1 MAVSVAGNWRMLD
14 RAFYLVLAGLK
25 VQDADESKGAG
36 MRPIAMLLLMIV
48 VTITFRPAAAAEE
61 CPPVGGLSFICGPS
75 AVEDLVRI
83 SGTSWLI
90 GSGMTERGAAG
101 KLHLINAANKSWE
114 VLYPGE
120 HPLNIPDAQSFPSCP
135 GAPDAKSFGAHG
147 IAISRGGGRDSM
159 VLAVNHGRE
168 AIEVFRLNT
177 AGTKPAIRWI
187 GCVPMSEGTYINS
200 VAFLPDSG
208 FVATKFYD
216 TKAPGGF
223 NSIFAGGTT
232 GGVLEWQPKTGIKAL
247 PGTELA
253 GANGI
258 EVSENGKWIYVA
270 AWGTQE
276 VVRFS
281 RGEGPLKKDVVKIGF
296 APDNL
301 RWAPDGKLLVAGQN
315 VTPNP
320 SGGFPR
326 FKGWTVVKLDP
337 ETLKFT
343 EIAKDDGSSP
353 LQNVSAA
360 IDVDGMLWL
369 GVFMGNRIGYK
380 PAK

>member
-1 MAVSVAGNWRMLD
+1 MKR
-14 RAFYLVLAGLK
+14 
-25 VQDADESKGAG
+25 
-36 MRPIAMLLLMIV
+36 IAMSLLMI
-48 VTITFRPAAAAEE
+48 IGAAGFRTPFSAED
-61 CPPVGGLSFICGPS
+61 CPPVGGLSFLCGPS

-83 SGTSWLI
+83 PGTRWLV
-90 GSGMTERGAAG
+90 GSGMAEKGTPG
-101 KLHLINAANKSWE
+101 KLHLIDSVHKSWE
-114 VLYPGE
+114 LLYPG
-120 HPLNIPDAQSFPSCP
+120 LNPQNIQDKKSFPSCP
-135 GAPDAKSFGAHG
+135 GAPDAKTFGAHG
-147 IAISRGGGRDSM
+147 IAISREGGRNPM
-159 VLAVNHGRE
+159 ILAVNHGRE
-168 AIEVFRLNT
+168 AIEVFRMNT

-187 GCVPMSEGTYINS
+187 GCVPMNEGNYINS
-200 VAFLPDSG
+200 VALLPDGG

-223 NSIFAGGTT
+223 GSIFAGGTT
-232 GGVLEWQPKTGIKAL
+232 GGVLEWHAKTGIKAL
-247 PGTELA
+247 AGTDVA

-258 EVSENGKWIYVA
+258 EVSKNGKWIYVA

-281 RGEGPLKKDVVKIGF
+281 RGAGPPKKDVVKVGF

-315 VTPNP
+315 ITPNP

-326 FKGWTVVKLDP
+326 FRGWTVVKMDP
-337 ETLKFT
+337 ETLKSV

-360 IDVDGMLWL
+360 IEVDGMLWL
-369 GVFMGNRIGYK
+369 GIFMGNRVGYRPIK
-380 PAK
+380 